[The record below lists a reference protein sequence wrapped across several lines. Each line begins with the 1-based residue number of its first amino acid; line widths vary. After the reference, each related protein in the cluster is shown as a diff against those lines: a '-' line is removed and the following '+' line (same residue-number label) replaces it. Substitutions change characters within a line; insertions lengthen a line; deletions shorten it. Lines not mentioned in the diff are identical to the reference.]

1 MSNRKSATKDSE
13 YPIRSDIGK
22 KIRMLRKKLN
32 LSVPVLANSI
42 GYSPSHLIRI
52 EHGDSEPTPEMID
65 LLIKSLN
72 LNNKWPNVPPDE
84 SLFLDSASFHSDIDS
99 LHVGERL
106 VQFRKER
113 GLLQKEMAALVGI
126 SLPNIIAVE
135 YGRRKMTMRFAKK
148 VEDACDVSASWLLY
162 GDELSKDNP
171 CGDKMIEYLRKSPEA
186 RKAVK
191 LMMDREDN

>member
-1 MSNRKSATKDSE
+1 
-13 YPIRSDIGK
+13 
-22 KIRMLRKKLN
+22 MLRKKLN

-52 EHGDSEPTPEMID
+52 EHGDSEPTPEMLELI
-65 LLIKSLN
+65 IKSLN
-72 LNNKWPNVPPDE
+72 LNNKWPNVPPNE
-84 SLFLDSASFHSDIDS
+84 SLFLDSASFQSDIDS
-99 LHVGERL
+99 LHAGDRL

-171 CGDKMIEYLRKSPEA
+171 CGDKMIAYLRKSPEA
-186 RKAVK
+186 RKTVK
-191 LMMDREDN
+191 QMMDREDN